1 MSATKDT
8 YMHAYEAKL
17 NKHLQDEWQQATWPS
32 SKFPACTN
40 ASSHL
45 QSKVVS
51 NALPHPPGYCWSLG
65 WKMTIMKVLSC
76 CAQQWQAIAASTR
89 SHLEGLEL
97 KLIETWFLFHP
108 HRPCVEGLI
117 CRFKSGFYG
126 AACKKF
132 PSEGNQDL
140 KNMNAEL
147 YAWIETIASTES
159 ALICTLELYPLPEH
173 TEMICPSHLN
183 IVILGP
189 VLYRDDHG

>member
-8 YMHAYEAKL
+8 YMHAYEEKL

-108 HRPCVEGLI
+108 TDHAWKDSYADSSLASMVLPAKSFHRRATRTSRTWML
-117 CRFKSGFYG
+117 
-126 AACKKF
+126 
-132 PSEGNQDL
+132 N
-140 KNMNAEL
+140 
-147 YAWIETIASTES
+147 
-159 ALICTLELYPLPEH
+159 CTLELKRWRPLSLPWFAR
-173 TEMICPSHLN
+173 LN
-183 IVILGP
+183 CIRFQSTLKWYAPPIWT
-189 VLYRDDHG
+189 